1 MRQVLNKIFLLL
13 ALSALMT
20 GCSDYDDSALRDRVD
35 GYLGRVE
42 ALKQKVDLLND
53 QLGTLGALTAGNVIT
68 SVTVDDEGRHVI
80 TYLDSDD
87 IEHTV
92 VIATADRLTDL
103 PLLGVDES
111 DGIYYWTLNTGGTT
125 DWLTDSNGDK
135 VPVSGHT
142 PVLSVDSDGYWTV
155 DGERVTGADGLPVT
169 ANTEE
174 SAIISSAS
182 IDAAGNLVITL
193 PDGTVITLQVFE
205 GLNLTFAND
214 ATVYVGGTDTG
225 YTVRYALTGVSA
237 GYAVVDIAATSNL
250 SAVIDRTEG
259 TIAVT
264 FDSGFRQGYLLVM
277 AYDLAD
283 NTILRPVFFEVLEQ
297 GYTIST
303 AQELLDFAA
312 EVNAGGAAAYAR
324 VELAADID
332 MSQVGGW
339 TPVGNATFTF
349 ASNNVTITG
358 NASRG
363 EFDGMGYSILNF
375 RPVCD
380 YTSAGSAFGLFGV
393 LDGATVRNLT
403 VGAPSGDNS
412 RLTVSATAS
421 VDCGVIAGMIHE
433 STVENCVNYAEL
445 EYNGTAGA
453 RVTVAMIGFAFAD
466 AEPTAVRNCANYGR
480 ITAGSSGNTTNGATA
495 VHAAGICGF
504 SSNGASSTASVTIY
518 GCENHG
524 YMDSAAPRT
533 SGIVAAANRFTV
545 ISHCVNFGD
554 QLNSYPVSGGARP
567 GNITCLIGTGG
578 SMDNTINK
586 GSLVSTTSGRCG
598 GLLSLV
604 NAAVHFENCANYG
617 EILTD
622 DPNRGVFFGYNSQA
636 CSWNNCIAGGLVG
649 TYNGGSPVY
658 DSYADTDRE
667 SYLGAQPAGNATLS
681 NITYAIGTMNGGLNP
696 GTTASLKVLFIGNSF
711 TKDAVEHLPGILT
724 AAGADEVKMIHM
736 YYGGRTIPEYTDGY
750 STVTDYYCYRS
761 EPGTSAWAAPQRGL
775 TIRDV
780 VLEDDWDIV
789 SIQEHT
795 GKSNAWNWTAAEKAA
810 IQNLID
816 LIKADQRN
824 DPRFVYIMSQA
835 YADPSILSYAQ
846 SYVLTNNFPSQQE
859 MYRTITAQAEK
870 VLAKTSV
877 EQVIPTGTVLQ
888 NLRTSSLQ
896 NQMDLTRDGYHID
909 YGISRYAASCAVFES
924 ILSAP
929 LGNLTMDG
937 NPYRYDVSDT
947 STTDF
952 STPVTDLNAP
962 IALQAARAA
971 LASPYTVTD
980 LGM

>member
-1 MRQVLNKIFLLL
+1 MTKKIFVLLT
-13 ALSALMT
+13 LSALLMA
-20 GCSDYDDSALRDRVD
+20 GCSDYDDTALRGRVD
-35 GYLGRVE
+35 GYLERVE
-42 ALKQKVDLLND
+42 ALKQKVDQLND
-53 QLGTLGALTAGNVIT
+53 QLGTLGALTSGNVVT
-68 SVTVDDEGRHVI
+68 SVTVDGEGRHII

-92 VIATADRLTDL
+92 VVATADRLTDL

-111 DGIYYWTLNTGGTT
+111 DGIYYWTLNTGGDT
-125 DWLTDSNGDK
+125 DWLTDSNDDK

-155 DGERVTGADGLPVT
+155 DGERVTGPDGQPVT
-169 ANTEE
+169 ANTDE
-174 SAIISSAS
+174 SAIISSAELDS
-182 IDAAGNLVITL
+182 AGNLVLTL

-214 ATVYVGGTDTG
+214 ATVYVGTTDTG

-237 GYAVVDIAATSNL
+237 GHAVVDIAATSNL
-250 SAVIDRTEG
+250 SAVVDRTEG

-264 FDSGFRQGYLLVM
+264 FDSGFRQGYLLVL

-283 NTILRPVFFEVLEQ
+283 NTILRPVFFERIEE
-297 GYTIST
+297 GFTIST
-303 AQELLDFAA
+303 AQQLMDFAA

-324 VELAADID
+324 VELASDID
-332 MSQVGGW
+332 MSSVTAW
-339 TPVGNATFTF
+339 TPIGNATFSF
-349 ASNNVTITG
+349 ASNAVTITG
-358 NASRG
+358 NAFRG
-363 EFDGMGYSILNF
+363 EFDGMGFSILNF

-380 YTSAGSAFGLFGV
+380 YASAGSAFGLFGV

-412 RLTVSATAS
+412 RLTVSASAS
-421 VDCGVIAGMIHE
+421 VDCGVIAGMLHE
-433 STVENCVNYAEL
+433 STLENCTNYADM
-445 EYNGTAGA
+445 EYDGTAGA
-453 RVTVAMIGFAFAD
+453 RVTMAMAGFAFAD
-466 AEPTAVRNCANYGR
+466 AEATQFRSCTNYGR
-480 ITAGSSGNTTNGATA
+480 ITAGSTGNTTNGATG

-504 SSNGASSTASVTIY
+504 SSNEASSTASVRFH
-518 GCENHG
+518 GCENYG
-524 YMDSAAPRT
+524 YMESAAPRT

-545 ISHCVNFGD
+545 ISHCVNYGD
-554 QLNSYPVSGGARP
+554 QLNSYAVSGGARP

-586 GSLVSTTSGRCG
+586 GNLASTTSGRCG
-598 GLLSLV
+598 GLVSLV
-604 NAAVHFENCANYG
+604 NAAVSFENCANYG

-622 DPNRGVFFGYNSQA
+622 DPNRGVFFGYNSQS

-658 DSYADTDRE
+658 DFYNDVDKE
-667 SYLGAQPAGNATLS
+667 SYLGAQPASNATLS
-681 NITYAIGTMNGGLNP
+681 NITYVIGTMDGGLNP
-696 GTTASLKVLFIGNSF
+696 EKAASLRVLFIGNSF

-724 AAGADEVKMIHM
+724 AAGVDGVKMTHM

-761 EPGTSAWAAPQRGL
+761 EPGTSSWSLQRGL

-780 VLEDDWDIV
+780 VLEDEWDIV
-789 SIQEHT
+789 SLQEHT
-795 GKSNAWNWTAAEKAA
+795 GKSNAWSWTAAEKSA
-810 IQNLID
+810 IQDLID
-816 LIKADQRN
+816 LIKADQQS
-824 DPRFVYIMSQA
+824 DPKFVYIMSQA
-835 YADPSILSYAQ
+835 YADPSILSYGQ
-846 SYVLTNNFPSQQE
+846 SSVLTNNFASQAE
-859 MYRTITAQAEK
+859 MFQTITAQAQK
-870 VLAKTSV
+870 VLAETSV

-896 NQMDLTRDGYHID
+896 NHMDLTRDGYHMD

-937 NPYRYDVSDT
+937 NPYRYDTSDN
-947 STTDF
+947 STTDY

-962 IALQAARAA
+962 VALRAARAA
-971 LASPYTVTD
+971 IASPYTVTD
-980 LGM
+980 LGI